1 MAGDPGDRVVDATG
15 VPATGEA
22 GEPGGPGDLPEAAE
36 RRFSEGAF
44 TSGLTVPDFAA
55 CLQMGL
61 EPVGYVQG
69 FCVMQWQWYGMGSTF
84 GGFGSPYAA
93 QARGYSE
100 NWQCPHGFVSAEH
113 RGWGQNYEQSWI
125 EDAWHHGFDGAY
137 ARMLEE
143 ASAAGAHG
151 VVGVTDTSLPLG
163 DLGVLEFRV
172 QGTAVKVIDGQLP
185 ADGQPWTTYLAG
197 QRLAKSIE
205 AGFAPVSIAATV
217 ASVRVWAYCVTE
229 YLSEGS
235 TGSWGYQSAAAEIDQ
250 MSKAHMAVRRIARER
265 IRARLGHD
273 SLHAASMVASE
284 RELGQGD
291 AELQCILRGNRVRRF
306 KEFDPLPAPRPTVR
320 LL

>member
-1 MAGDPGDRVVDATG
+1 MADQPGPEPGPDPAAPSGGQLAHGPVGDP
-15 VPATGEA
+15 
-22 GEPGGPGDLPEAAE
+22 PGGPTDDLPEAAE

-69 FCVMQWQWYGMGSTF
+69 FCVMQWQWYGMGSPF
-84 GGFGSPYAA
+84 GGFGSPYAG

-100 NWQCPHGFVSAEH
+100 SWQCPHGFVSAEH

-125 EDAWHHGFDGAY
+125 EDAWHQGFDGAY

-151 VVGVTDTSLPLG
+151 VVGVTDTSQPLG

-172 QGTAVKVIDGQLP
+172 QGTAVRVAGGQLP
-185 ADGQPWTTYLAG
+185 ADGRPWTTYLAG

-205 AGFAPVSIAATV
+205 AGLAPVSIAATGLLRH
-217 ASVRVWAYCVTE
+217 RVPHRGLLGGLGLPGGRSRDRPDV
-229 YLSEGS
+229 EGPH
-235 TGSWGYQSAAAEIDQ
+235 G
-250 MSKAHMAVRRIARER
+250 
-265 IRARLGHD
+265 RAPD
-273 SLHAASMVASE
+273 
-284 RELGQGD
+284 
-291 AELQCILRGNRVRRF
+291 
-306 KEFDPLPAPRPTVR
+306 RP
-320 LL
+320 